1 MQVFT
6 DEERIKQFQQREAGN
21 CQNFYVL
28 QIRLL
33 STAAHGLKE
42 PFSLLAKDIPPPD
55 LPPELDELAQKR
67 ALQYFRLLLLLK
79 GDYLL
84 FQQVPERLLSDDIC
98 IAGRRSPVT
107 PDFICAI
114 IHWLTLY
121 QIGDH
126 PLPRE
131 WSEDMKAYLKARWP
145 SYNGQEVTQE
155 LLTYWM
161 IDSEKLDRQAMP
173 PLLRFRSDVKTLVWR
188 IRGILSFMLLM
199 LRVGLKRMFH
209 S

>member
-1 MQVFT
+1 M
-6 DEERIKQFQQREAGN
+6 
-21 CQNFYVL
+21 
-28 QIRLL
+28 
-33 STAAHGLKE
+33 
-42 PFSLLAKDIPPPD
+42 
-55 LPPELDELAQKR
+55 
-67 ALQYFRLLLLLK
+67 LLLK
-79 GDYLL
+79 EDYLL

-188 IRGILSFMLLM
+188 IRSILSFMLLM